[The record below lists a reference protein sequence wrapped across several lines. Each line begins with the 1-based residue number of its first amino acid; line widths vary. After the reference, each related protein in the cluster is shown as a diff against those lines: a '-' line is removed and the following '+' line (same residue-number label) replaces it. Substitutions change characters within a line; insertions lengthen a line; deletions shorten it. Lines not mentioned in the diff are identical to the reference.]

1 MNEAWKTFDDAID
14 ALVGVRDII
23 QNHYR
28 RGLKLQIYLP
38 LLTEENTIQGWID
51 VCGEICEVIE

>member
-23 QNHYR
+23 QNQYR
-28 RGLKLQIYLP
+28 RGLKLHKYLQ
-38 LLTEENTIQGWID
+38 LLTEE
-51 VCGEICEVIE
+51 

>member
-28 RGLKLQIYLP
+28 RGR
-38 LLTEENTIQGWID
+38 
-51 VCGEICEVIE
+51 